1 MYIMYADESGNTGS
15 DLDNKKQ
22 PIFVLSG
29 ILVETNKWHHIND
42 YFNRKKIEILPI
54 LKNTEIHTT
63 ELFNS
68 SKKSVF
74 RQFSW
79 QENFKTI
86 EKLIDVI
93 SELDINVYYIAI
105 DKKWFKKGV
114 NTIFNNSL
122 EIDPYIYSFEKLYNN
137 VSQILYES
145 GNNGIIFLDDML
157 SIPSKLHNIY
167 PTISQNNHTIIEEA
181 IFVNS
186 QNTNFI
192 QIADIFAFYIEK
204 YLSIN
209 NNYKTYDDIKQKHCL
224 DMYKKLSKKI
234 NTDASEFIK
243 NIDSF

>member
-1 MYIMYADESGNTGS
+1 MYLMYADESGNTGT
-15 DLDNKKQ
+15 DLDNKEQ

-79 QENFKTI
+79 QKSLKTI
-86 EKLIDVI
+86 ENLIDVI
-93 SELDINVYYIAI
+93 AELELNVYYIAI
-105 DKKWFKKGV
+105 DKKCFKKGV

-122 EIDPYIYSFEKLYNN
+122 EIDPYIYSFGKLYNN

-145 GNNGIIFLDDML
+145 GNNGIIFLDNML
-157 SIPSKLHNIY
+157 SIPYKLHNIY
-167 PTISQNNHTIIEEA
+167 PTIFQNNHTIIEEA

-186 QNTNFI
+186 KSTNFI
-192 QIADIFAFYIEK
+192 QIADIFAFYIQK
-204 YLSIN
+204 YISIN
-209 NNYKTYDDIKQKHCL
+209 NNYKTYDKIKQKHCL

-234 NTDASEFIK
+234 NTNASEFIK
-243 NIDSF
+243 YKFF